1 MDERYDIIRMA
12 RDKRFK
18 YIRNYE
24 PLKTYYQYMNTPEK
38 GKTMADLRRL
48 HEEGKLPPA
57 AEYYFSSSK
66 PVEELYDTWN
76 DPHEINNIAEDPK
89 HTKTLKKLR
98 QSHLNWVKSTRDT
111 GLIAEPILVER
122 EKKIGHRYGVLRQI
136 SDATF
141 NNRLADIAV
150 KASDGPKALPAL
162 MIGLKDPDAAIR
174 YWGAV
179 GVGNI
184 GPAARKAE
192 SAIRMALYDESSV
205 VRTAA
210 ARALCRLGQPKDA
223 LPVLVKELNV
233 GEQWE
238 RLHAAIVLDEIDEM
252 ASPVVASMH
261 KALEPREDLYANGK
275 YVVRVINRALNQL
288 EGTDRKVN

>member
-1 MDERYDIIRMA
+1 
-12 RDKRFK
+12 
-18 YIRNYE
+18 
-24 PLKTYYQYMNTPEK
+24 MNTPEK

-57 AEYYFSSSK
+57 AEYYFSPSK

-76 DPHEINNIAEDPK
+76 DPHEIDNIAEDPK
-89 HTKTLKKLR
+89 HAKTLKKLR
-98 QSHLNWVKSTRDT
+98 QAHLDWVKRTRDT

-150 KASDGPKALPAL
+150 KASDGPKELPAL
-162 MIGLKDPDAAIR
+162 LTGLKDPDAAIR

-192 SAIRMALYDESSV
+192 SAIRMALDDESSV

-238 RLHAAIVLDEIDEM
+238 RLHAAIVLDEIDDM
-252 ASPVVASMH
+252 ARPVVASMH